1 MRIARRLDGELVA
14 DRSAAGRGAWLC
26 AGQPECLTAA
36 ERRKAFDRAFRAA
49 PAAGAVARLRAAL
62 FGNQPE
68 NLRDLSVA
76 GPPPDGGTRP
86 MKG

>member
-1 MRIARRLDGELVA
+1 MRITRRLDGELVA
-14 DRSAAGRGAWLC
+14 GRTAPGRGAWLC
-26 AGQPECLTAA
+26 AGRPECLDVA
-36 ERRKAFDRAFRAA
+36 ERRKAFDRALRAA

-62 FGNQPE
+62 FGNPLE